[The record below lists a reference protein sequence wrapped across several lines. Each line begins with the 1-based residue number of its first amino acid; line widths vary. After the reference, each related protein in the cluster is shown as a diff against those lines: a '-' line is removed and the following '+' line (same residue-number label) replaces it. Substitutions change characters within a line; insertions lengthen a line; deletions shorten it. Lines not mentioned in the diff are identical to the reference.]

1 VSTVPTLAVV
11 AWGLPCHMVAVCH
24 IRRIH
29 RCTQYSWVMPYHRA
43 SGSEASRCPGRSVLR
58 GRERQKRISK
68 PQLKVRE
75 LVFARHG
82 GRSSTGRNAWDY
94 ERVYRA
100 CSRLSKK
107 ALTASAWS
115 LLSMVSASSAASMS
129 ANAVSSRIRIA
140 FSDRLAQRIASGGS
154 DASS

>member
-1 VSTVPTLAVV
+1 VAAAVGGQVRRDRCKPASCKHGPVPPSTRMREAMQQDQRPIASLADRTWPGGAGRQRHGLSASRV
-11 AWGLPCHMVAVCH
+11 AAITAACQPRPG
-24 IRRIH
+24 
-29 RCTQYSWVMPYHRA
+29 QYSLPVHQ
-43 SGSEASRCPGRSVLR
+43 
-58 GRERQKRISK
+58 RQ
-68 PQLKVRE
+68 
-75 LVFARHG
+75 
-82 GRSSTGRNAWDY
+82 

-100 CSRLSKK
+100 CSRLSRK
-107 ALTASAWS
+107 AFTASAWS